1 MTPFRFGQKIA
12 SQPSMFGDYLHQ
24 LNKFY
29 NPWSKAWNE
38 PATDGIEKGLQYA
51 GRAAMGIGAGAAA
64 AAGGLAAAPAV
75 ASAGNTAM
83 ATAGSLG
90 TAAMTQGQRLADT
103 ATNTLNRVAPRA
115 TAVASKTMDT
125 LNKFNYSP
133 MDVAQDAYSVGTGNF
148 DKIKGPGII
157 KGPSFPMGAPSMP
170 RPMQMAQNAS
180 QFMGDVQKYLT
191 GEQAKPWAGVGANML
206 AHSPR

>member
-64 AAGGLAAAPAV
+64 AAGGLAAAPAL
-75 ASAGNTAM
+75 A
-83 ATAGSLG
+83 G
-90 TAAMTQGQRLADT
+90 TAAATQGQRLMDT
-103 ATNTLNRVAPRA
+103 VNRVAPRA
-115 TAVASKTMDT
+115 VNTAYKTMDT
-125 LNKFNYSP
+125 LNKINYSP
-133 MDVAQDAYSVGTGNF
+133 VDVAKDIHAAGTGNF
-148 DKIKGPGII
+148 DQISGPR
-157 KGPSFPMGAPSMP
+157 FVQGAPLPQGASLP
-170 RPMQMAQNAS
+170 TPLQMARTTS
-180 QFMGDVQKYLT
+180 QFVGDARKYM
-191 GEQAKPWAGVGANML
+191 AGVGANML
-206 AHSPR
+206 AHTPR

>member
-51 GRAAMGIGAGAAA
+51 GRAAMGVGAGAAA

-83 ATAGSLG
+83 AAAGSLG
-90 TAAMTQGQRLADT
+90 TAAMTRGQRLVDT
-103 ATNTLNRVAPRA
+103 
-115 TAVASKTMDT
+115 TMNT

-133 MDVAQDAYSVGTGNF
+133 VDAAQDVYMAGTGNF
-148 DKIKGPGII
+148 DKVKGPGVI
-157 KGPSFPMGAPSMP
+157 KGPSLPMGAPSIP
-170 RPMQMAQNAS
+170 KPMQIAQGAT
-180 QFMGDVQKYLT
+180 QFMGGVQKYLT
-191 GEQAKPWAGVGANML
+191 GGQAKPMAGVGANML

>member
-12 SQPSMFGDYLHQ
+12 AQPSMFGDYLHQ

-133 MDVAQDAYSVGTGNF
+133 M
-148 DKIKGPGII
+148 
-157 KGPSFPMGAPSMP
+157 GAPSMP

-191 GEQAKPWAGVGANML
+191 GGQATPMAGVGANML

>member
-64 AAGGLAAAPAV
+64 AAGGLAAAPAL

-90 TAAMTQGQRLADT
+90 TAAATQGQRLMDT
-103 ATNTLNRVAPRA
+103 VNRVAPRA
-115 TAVASKTMDT
+115 VNTAYKTMDT
-125 LNKFNYSP
+125 LNKINYSP
-133 MDVAQDAYSVGTGNF
+133 VDVAKDIHAAGTGNF
-148 DKIKGPGII
+148 DQISGPR
-157 KGPSFPMGAPSMP
+157 FVQGAPLPQGASLP
-170 RPMQMAQNAS
+170 TPLQMARTTS
-180 QFMGDVQKYLT
+180 QFVGDARKYM
-191 GEQAKPWAGVGANML
+191 AGVGANML
-206 AHSPR
+206 AHTPR

>member
-12 SQPSMFGDYLHQ
+12 SQPSFFGDYMHQ

-51 GRAAMGIGAGAAA
+51 GRAAMGIGAGAGL
-64 AAGGLAAAPAV
+64 AAGGLAAAPAL

-90 TAAMTQGQRLADT
+90 TAASTQSQRLMDSV
-103 ATNTLNRVAPRA
+103 NRFAPRTMNA
-115 TAVASKTMDT
+115 ASKTMET
-125 LNKFNYSP
+125 LNKINYSP
-133 MDVAQDAYSVGTGNF
+133 VDIAQDVYAAGTGDF
-148 DKIKGPGII
+148 DKIKGPGGPF
-157 KGPSFPMGAPSMP
+157 KGPSLPTGAPSFP
-170 RPMQMAQNAS
+170 RPLQMAKNML
-180 QFMGDVQKYLT
+180 QFGNDV
-191 GEQAKPWAGVGANML
+191 GRSVPGFGANML
-206 AHSPR
+206 AHTPR

>member
-12 SQPSMFGDYLHQ
+12 SQPSMFGDYMHQ

-64 AAGGLAAAPAV
+64 AAGGLAAAPAL

-90 TAAMTQGQRLADT
+90 TAAATQGQRLMDT
-103 ATNTLNRVAPRA
+103 VNRTAPRAVNAVSKTMNTLN
-115 TAVASKTMDT
+115 KI
-125 LNKFNYSP
+125 NYEP
-133 MDVAQDAYSVGTGNF
+133 GDVAKDIYAAGTGKF
-148 DKIKGPGII
+148 DQIR
-157 KGPSFPMGAPSMP
+157 GPSLVKGAPLPQGAPALPSPVEMV
-170 RPMQMAQNAS
+170 RTTS
-180 QFMGDVQKYLT
+180 QLVGDAGKYM
-191 GEQAKPWAGVGANML
+191 AGVGANML
-206 AHSPR
+206 AHTPK